1 MSFCVLLQPY
11 HALTQKT
18 LRNKLHLWKE
28 IKPKKLHNENNP
40 HCLQCVHWHKLC
52 NTVETGQKG
61 QSVSQGITWPGSVRQ
76 ATETSQHPH
85 RMQHS
90 TGREKSTAWQELTG
104 KVQYSCW
111 PEIMTVMLSFYSI
124 FHKAAP
130 PVSCHWNSYDERKY
144 LVKLILFKTAVIL
157 FFTAN

>member
-1 MSFCVLLQPY
+1 M
-11 HALTQKT
+11 KT
-18 LRNKLHLWKE
+18 TH
-28 IKPKKLHNENNP
+28 
-40 HCLQCVHWHKLC
+40 
-52 NTVETGQKG
+52 TVYSVCTGINSVIQWQTGQKG
-61 QSVSQGITWPGSVRQ
+61 ESVSQAITWPGSVRQ

-130 PVSCHWNSYDERKY
+130 PVTGHWNTYDERKY
-144 LVKLILFKTAVIL
+144 LVKQILFKTAVIL